1 MIHMM
6 ELTLTMSY
14 DSEKEAETVFN
25 AASPDDD
32 SYVTTELK
40 GKEVVFVIKADN
52 AGSMRSAMD
61 DVLVCVKTAEE
72 ASGLVSV
79 PAPDLDG
86 DSLLE

>member
-1 MIHMM
+1 M
-6 ELTLTMSY
+6 ELTMTMSY
-14 DSEKEAETVFN
+14 GTVKEAETVYH

-40 GKEVVFVIKADN
+40 GKDVVFLIKAEN

-72 ASGLVSV
+72 ASGLVPV
-79 PAPDLDG
+79 AAPDLDG
-86 DSLLE
+86 DALLE